1 MTHMKLIIPDTYSYL
16 APLECTLTRVGGLG
30 DGGYVIPAE
39 DRYGVEALLSIGIS
53 DDWSFERQIVKD
65 SPRCAIYGY
74 DRTSGSVVFA
84 YYFLREFLSSR
95 RIDEKLKLLKKWML
109 LTFTFAFFWNGRK
122 IFYRKWIVSGK
133 KNEKEVSIT
142 EAFNKIPVDKKI
154 GIKIDIEGN
163 EYGIGDQLVN
173 QIRERSSN
181 VRFIVIEFHDVTE
194 NRDRFL
200 SLTKKIQSM
209 FPVAHVHANNFGGVG
224 PDGFPEV
231 IEITFSSSP
240 TLSESKRLLTP
251 NGTFDNPCN
260 PLLDDLELVFS
271 V

>member
-1 MTHMKLIIPDTYSYL
+1 MKLIIPDTYSYL

-251 NGTFDNPCN
+251 NGSFDNPCN

>member
-1 MTHMKLIIPDTYSYL
+1 MKLIIPDTYSYL

-200 SLTKKIQSM
+200 SLTKRIQSM

-251 NGTFDNPCN
+251 NGSFDNPCN

>member
-1 MTHMKLIIPDTYSYL
+1 MKLNIPDAYSYL

-39 DRYGVEALLSIGIS
+39 DRYGIEALLSIGIS
-53 DDWSFERQIVKD
+53 DDWSFERQIAKH

-84 YYFLREFLSSR
+84 YYFLREILSSR
-95 RIDEKLKLLKKWML
+95 RIDEKLKMLKKWML

-122 IFYRKWIVSGK
+122 KFYRKWIVSGK

-142 EAFNKIPVDKKI
+142 EACNKIPVDKKI

-163 EYGIGDQLVN
+163 EYGIGDQLVD
-173 QIRERSSN
+173 QIRKRSSN

-200 SLTKKIQSM
+200 SLTKRIQSM
-209 FPVAHVHANNFGGVG
+209 FPVAHVHANNFRGVG
-224 PDGFPEV
+224 ADGFPEV
-231 IEITFSSSP
+231 IEITFSSSLKK
-240 TLSESKRLLTP
+240 TDGRKLTTP
-251 NGTFDNPCN
+251 NQKFDNPCN
-260 PLLDDLELVFS
+260 PFRDELELVFS
-271 V
+271 A